1 MYVEYLDKC
10 PCHELSGLGYESPA
24 EVTAKKQTD
33 WTAFYLY
40 SSIFDFEKNTTVKP
54 QISFSQDDW
63 LSRGR
68 RVGWYLEAIPQWQ
81 TENVL
86 LSQYSSGKGRL
97 QHRNLQRFLP

>member
-33 WTAFYLY
+33 WTAFYLH
-40 SSIFDFEKNTTVKP
+40 IFDFEKNTTVKP
-54 QISFSQDDW
+54 QISFPQDDW
-63 LSRGR
+63 VFRGR

-81 TENVL
+81 TESVL
-86 LSQYSSGKGRL
+86 LSQFSSGKGRL
-97 QHRNLQRFLP
+97 QHRNMQRSLP